1 MSVIYSKAKKPARAS
16 VTVKTVDKPVP
27 KGTKGTKG
35 KGAKKANGKGAKKTE
50 AEGETANKE
59 SDK

>member
-16 VTVKTVDKPVP
+16 VTVKTVDKPAP
-27 KGTKGTKG
+27 KETKG
-35 KGAKKANGKGAKKTE
+35 KGAKKANGKGAKKAE